1 MFTLPW
7 SPALSA
13 VFVVTGVVCVLHLAQ
28 SLRAVAGVHV
38 HHDHDVPVGTA
49 VHVDH
54 LVMSLAML
62 LMIWRPVGTAGT
74 WVQSVVF
81 TAFAALMLVSVS
93 RAHDAVQRVDLLGH
107 VVLNAAMVWML
118 AAMPLLM
125 GQPMSTPSD
134 PHAAHHGGSMDTMAM
149 QLTPTPAWAAVAN
162 GVVIAISVLVALW
175 WLVRLARD
183 RGHRLHAGCHLLMG
197 AGMAS
202 MLALM

>member
-7 SPALSA
+7 SLALSA
-13 VFVVTGVVCVLHLAQ
+13 VFVVTGVVCGIHLA
-28 SLRAVAGVHV
+28 RTWGAAAGAHGR
-38 HHDHDVPVGTA
+38 HDHGALVARA

-74 WVQSVVF
+74 WMQSAVF
-81 TAFAALMLVSVS
+81 TAFAALMLVSVP
-93 RAHDAVQRVDLLGH
+93 RAHDAAQRVDLVGH
-107 VVLNAAMVWML
+107 AVLNAAMVWML
-118 AAMPLLM
+118 ATMPLLM
-125 GQPMSTPSD
+125 GHPMSTPSD

-149 QLTPTPAWAAVAN
+149 QLNPTPTWATVAT
-162 GVVIAISVLVALW
+162 GITIAISVLVALW

-183 RGHRLHAGCHLLMG
+183 RGHRLHAGCYLVMG